1 MLNKELMLNSKPYE
15 PHILLTVDENESYE
29 YGYIYQ
35 DLGSVNRRP
44 YWVID
49 EVRYHLFE
57 LYYDESFYNVTGLSF
72 DPFPA
77 PKMYLRITING
88 ASHTFNIG
96 YPFEDGANGDFFDLK
111 SKVGKTIPVTFDPP
125 PTDTSIHNSHEA
137 SMEESVDAQQGI
149 NNGGKCESIGER
161 YYTVSGIKS
170 ISSITGQER
179 RHIRDLLCRRNCRRF
194 QQNCEFKCSCRNKS
208 TSDSFWNPYKRAS
221 TDATLDTHRSTSKTS
236 IDPRYSRSRSLYR
249 NRNRLVISE
258 EALYT

>member
-1 MLNKELMLNSKPYE
+1 MLNKELMLNSKPDE
-15 PHILLTVDENESYE
+15 PHILLTVDENESYY

-49 EVRYHLFE
+49 EDRYHLFE

-111 SKVGKTIPVTFDPP
+111 SKVGKTISVTFDPP
-125 PTDTSIHNSHEA
+125 PTGTSIHNSHEA
-137 SMEESVDAQQGI
+137 STEESIDAQQGI
-149 NNGGKCESIGER
+149 TVDGRWGKTHRESYPKLQFKRRRRIYSSKRCVHRE
-161 YYTVSGIKS
+161 SGVFRQQS
-170 ISSITGQER
+170 NTSN
-179 RHIRDLLCRRNCRRF
+179 RNCHNSCKYRRSATFRNTSNIHSECPRYDWFRF
-194 QQNCEFKCSCRNKS
+194 QC
-208 TSDSFWNPYKRAS
+208 WNIHSIRKQCIDKYQ
-221 TDATLDTHRSTSKTS
+221 ATNLL
-236 IDPRYSRSRSLYR
+236 IVLM
-249 NRNRLVISE
+249 
-258 EALYT
+258 EALYA

>member
-77 PKMYLRITING
+77 PKMYLRMPPWT
-88 ASHTFNIG
+88 HTVQPQRHQLII
-96 YPFEDGANGDFFDLK
+96 DIAD
-111 SKVGKTIPVTFDPP
+111 
-125 PTDTSIHNSHEA
+125 
-137 SMEESVDAQQGI
+137 
-149 NNGGKCESIGER
+149 
-161 YYTVSGIKS
+161 
-170 ISSITGQER
+170 QEVFVE
-179 RHIRDLLCRRNCRRF
+179 I
-194 QQNCEFKCSCRNKS
+194 E
-208 TSDSFWNPYKRAS
+208 
-221 TDATLDTHRSTSKTS
+221 
-236 IDPRYSRSRSLYR
+236 I
-249 NRNRLVISE
+249 
-258 EALYT
+258 AL

>member
-35 DLGSVNRRP
+35 GLGSVNRRP

-49 EVRYHLFE
+49 EDRYHLFE

-72 DPFPA
+72 DPFPT

-125 PTDTSIHNSHEA
+125 PPD
-137 SMEESVDAQQGI
+137 G
-149 NNGGKCESIGER
+149 
-161 YYTVSGIKS
+161 
-170 ISSITGQER
+170 
-179 RHIRDLLCRRNCRRF
+179 
-194 QQNCEFKCSCRNKS
+194 
-208 TSDSFWNPYKRAS
+208 
-221 TDATLDTHRSTSKTS
+221 
-236 IDPRYSRSRSLYR
+236 YS
-249 NRNRLVISE
+249 
-258 EALYT
+258 AP